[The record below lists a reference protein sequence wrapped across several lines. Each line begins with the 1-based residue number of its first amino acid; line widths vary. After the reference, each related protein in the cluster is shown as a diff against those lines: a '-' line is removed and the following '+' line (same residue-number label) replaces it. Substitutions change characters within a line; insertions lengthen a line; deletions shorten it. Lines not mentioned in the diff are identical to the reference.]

1 VGDPR
6 ADERGWEYRR
16 RACDACGWTGV
27 ELRAIIDNDFAVV
40 LTEVIEQARLA
51 KAEAEARA
59 MAEILASAARR
70 HSPASSGSLEQN
82 GCAIRIGSW

>member
-59 MAEILASAARR
+59 MAEILAS
-70 HSPASSGSLEQN
+70 E
-82 GCAIRIGSW
+82 